1 MTWYLLNVFVH
12 IMSSILWVGYLLFW
26 TIIIG
31 PISRRSDT
39 MEADGI
45 LRLVN
50 LAPWPPREIPVP
62 RRMRFFQIGWVLLL
76 VLAVTGVILI
86 ASKGITPLGIV
97 SGEVFLAPFGQALVV
112 KLLLVVVLLF
122 LQLRLARRPS
132 PRLVYTAM
140 GVTVIL
146 VGLSVF
152 LARGTLE

>member
-12 IMSSILWVGYLLFW
+12 IMSSVLWVGYLLFW

-31 PISRRSDT
+31 PISRRFDMT
-39 MEADGI
+39 EAEGI

-62 RRMRFFQIGWVLLL
+62 RRMQFFQIGWVLLL
-76 VLAVTGVILI
+76 VLAVTGFIMI
-86 ASKGITPLGIV
+86 ASKGLGPHEIM
-97 SGEVFLAPFGQALVV
+97 SGELLLAPFGQVLVV
-112 KLLLVVVLLF
+112 KLLLVVALVL

-132 PRLVYTAM
+132 PPLVYATM
-140 GVTVIL
+140 SVTLIL

-152 LARGTLE
+152 LARGALE